1 MAQHLRSDSKG
12 HSNSLTPLIS
22 IIIPV
27 YNVEQ
32 YIARCLESC
41 IHQTLRN
48 IEIIIVDDCGSDD
61 SIAIAQHYADKDSRI
76 RIIHNEKNLG
86 TFHTRANGVRHAQ
99 AEFCMFADPDDFL
112 APKACEI
119 AYNTITHHKV
129 DMAHFSI
136 AYEPKSLKRIKPI
149 VHNGI
154 LKDDKMR
161 LFLSGGNNTQGL
173 WDKIYKTSILL
184 VSLKKLDFF
193 TPPLNMLEDGLLVLV
208 ASMESHSY
216 FGQKTCIYHYCNNP
230 SSITKC
236 KDIETFTLKQ
246 QHFDKLLSITQ
257 KLLSLYPKHTLLL
270 TKYRHKVAS
279 TLMIESRDF
288 SHNEFYTSLQIL
300 HKHGLDKHFDL
311 PPYVK
316 STLLSLRYAF
326 RWQNLIRLLAFIG
339 SFGKVRL

>member
-1 MAQHLRSDSKG
+1 MAQHLRPDSKG

-32 YIARCLESC
+32 YIARCLDSC
-41 IHQTLRN
+41 INQTLRD

-61 SIAIAQHYADKDSRI
+61 SIAIAQRYADKDSRI

-86 TFHTRANGVRHAQ
+86 TFHTRANGIRHAQ
-99 AEFCMFADPDDFL
+99 AEFCMFADPDDYL

-119 AYNTITHHKV
+119 AHNTITHHKV

-161 LFLSGGNNTQGL
+161 LFLSGGNNTQSL
-173 WDKIYKTSILL
+173 CDKIYKTSILL
-184 VSLKKLDFF
+184 ASLKKLDFF

-208 ASMESHSY
+208 ASMESTSY
-216 FGQKTCIYHYCNNP
+216 FGINDTLYFYCHNP
-230 SSITKC
+230 SSITKR
-236 KDIETFTLKQ
+236 KDPQTFALKQ

-257 KLLSLYPKHTLLL
+257 ELLSLYPKHTLLFS
-270 TKYRHKVAS
+270 KYRHKVAS

-288 SHNEFYTSLQIL
+288 SHNEFCQSLKIL
-300 HKHGLDKHFDL
+300 HKHGLDKRCDL
-311 PPYVK
+311 PPYIK
-316 STLLSLRYAF
+316 STLLSLCYAF
-326 RWQNLIRLLAFIG
+326 RWQNLIRLLAFIS

>member
-41 IHQTLRN
+41 INQTLRD

-86 TFHTRANGVRHAQ
+86 TFHTRANGIRHAQ
-99 AEFCMFADPDDFL
+99 AEFCMFADPDDYL

-161 LFLSGGNNTQGL
+161 LFLNGGNNTQGL

-184 VSLKKLDFF
+184 TSIDKLDFF

-257 KLLSLYPKHTLLL
+257 KLLSLYPDHTPLL

>member
-1 MAQHLRSDSKG
+1 MAQHLRPDSKG

-27 YNVEQ
+27 YNVES
-32 YIARCLESC
+32 YIARCLDSC

-61 SIAIAQHYADKDSRI
+61 SIQIAQDYAHKDPRI
-76 RIIHNEKNLG
+76 HIIHNEKNLG
-86 TFHTRANGVRHAQ
+86 TFHTRANGIRHAQ

-112 APKACEI
+112 TPKACEI

-161 LFLSGGNNTQGL
+161 LFLSGGNNTQSL
-173 WDKIYKTSILL
+173 CDKIYKTSILL
-184 VSLKKLDFF
+184 TSLKKLDFF

-208 ASMESHSY
+208 ASMESTSY
-216 FGQKTCIYHYCNNP
+216 FGINDTLYFYCHNP
-230 SSITKC
+230 SSITKR
-236 KDIETFTLKQ
+236 KDPKTFTLKQ

-257 KLLSLYPKHTLLL
+257 KLLSLYPNHTPLL

-311 PPYVK
+311 PPYIK

-339 SFGKVRL
+339 SFGKVQL